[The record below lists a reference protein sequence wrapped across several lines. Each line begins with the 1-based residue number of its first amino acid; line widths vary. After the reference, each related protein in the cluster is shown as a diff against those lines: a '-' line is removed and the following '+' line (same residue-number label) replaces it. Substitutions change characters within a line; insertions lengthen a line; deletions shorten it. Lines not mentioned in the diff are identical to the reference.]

1 MIIGIL
7 NSGGDCP
14 GINAVIEGFVSA
26 AYRRGW
32 RVIGFHDGF
41 EGLLPIDAGRR
52 YEILTPNKTHKIR
65 SYGGT
70 ILGTTNTGN
79 FNVHVNKV
87 GRASI
92 DKDVMNKAK
101 KTITALGL
109 QALVVIGGDGSAK
122 TAKLLSE
129 EGLPVICIPKT
140 INNDLCVA
148 SDYTF
153 GFQSAISVV
162 TNDIDRIRTTANAH
176 QRIMVV
182 EVMGNLSG
190 WIALHSGIAS
200 AADVVLIPEIPFDL
214 NNVVECVKAR
224 KAAGQREII
233 VVVAEGARL
242 NGDLVTVRNKDNGD
256 ERLGGIAN
264 RLYRELEALTGIETR
279 YCVLGHTQRGG
290 SPCPFD
296 RILGLRFGVEA
307 VKMIDRKEFGTSIV
321 LKGLN
326 VGCVS
331 IDEAVAQ
338 PRVVQKD
345 SHIVRTAR
353 ELGIIFGDKTPK
365 EMELCKKKK
374 KAFIPSPLLS
384 ESESGAAGNEAG
396 KKKSGCHSPKSK
408 KERKQS

>member
-14 GINAVIEGFVSA
+14 GINAVIEGFVAA

-41 EGLLPIDAGRR
+41 EGLLPVVGGRR

-79 FNVHVNKV
+79 FNVRTNKV
-87 GRASI
+87 GRISI
-92 DKDVMNKAK
+92 DRDIMAKAT

-122 TAKLLSE
+122 TAQLFSAA
-129 EGLPVICIPKT
+129 GLPVIAIPKT

-153 GFQSAISVV
+153 GFQSAVTVV
-162 TNDIDRIRTTANAH
+162 SESIDRIRTTANSH
-176 QRIMVV
+176 QRMMVI
-182 EVMGNLSG
+182 EVMGDLSG
-190 WIALHSGIAS
+190 WIALHSGISS

-214 NNVVECVKAR
+214 EKVVACIKAR
-224 KAAGQREII
+224 KAKGQREII

-242 NGDLVTVRNKDNGD
+242 NGQLVTVRNNDNGE
-256 ERLGGIAN
+256 ERLGGIGN
-264 RLYRELEALTGIETR
+264 RLSRELEELTGIETR

-290 SPCPFD
+290 SPCSFD
-296 RILGLRFGVEA
+296 RILGIRFGVEA
-307 VKMIDRKEFGTSIV
+307 VKLIAAKQFGVSLI
-321 LKGLN
+321 LKGPD
-326 VGCVS
+326 VGTVT
-331 IDEAVAQ
+331 IDESVATRRFVR
-338 PRVVQKD
+338 PD
-345 SHIVRTAR
+345 SQIVSTAR
-353 ELGIIFGDKTPK
+353 DLGIIFGDRMPD
-365 EMELCKKKK
+365 ELYSHRQTAPEKSAKPTRAS
-374 KAFIPSPLLS
+374 KA
-384 ESESGAAGNEAG
+384 
-396 KKKSGCHSPKSK
+396 SK
-408 KERKQS
+408 